1 MQEDWKENPKLKGLD
16 KGKLDLLQSLAEQGT
31 QKNASDLLPFLM
43 QAAASGKQKGL
54 QFSSNEISTILE
66 VLKMGKSPE
75 EAARMDRI
83 VRMMQMIH

>member
-1 MQEDWKENPKLKGLD
+1 MQEDWKENPKLQGLD

-31 QKNASDLLPFLM
+31 QKNAADLLPFLM
-43 QAAASGKQKGL
+43 QAASSGKQKGL
-54 QFSSNEISTILE
+54 QFSSDEISAILE

-83 VRMMQMIH
+83 VRMMQMIR